1 MSSPD
6 PDTSAFNEFAFQTI
20 LDQYQEEEIWKMYKE
35 QQKLDEQLKEDEKK
49 IEYLEDVREGDEE
62 FSLMNYSDEFDIR
75 PVADNPGLYK
85 DMENGSVLNM
95 DGPLGKKSLNIDGF
109 GEKQIKQ
116 FYELKLIKKI
126 DDIFSLHK
134 YEKKIISL
142 NGWGDL
148 SFRNLINS
156 DLLMIL

>member
-49 IEYLEDVREGDEE
+49 IEYHEDVREGDEE

-85 DMENGSVLNM
+85 DMETGAVLNM
-95 DGPLGKKSLNIDGF
+95 DNTSYKIYQQNKRRSEAIQKKQDEQNAKVDKMDL
-109 GEKQIKQ
+109 EVEEIKGDLK
-116 FYELKLIKKI
+116 ELKGLIRDLIKG
-126 DDIFSLHK
+126 
-134 YEKKIISL
+134 L
-142 NGWGDL
+142 N
-148 SFRNLINS
+148 N
-156 DLLMIL
+156 